1 MQSDIAIC
9 RCICESS
16 SYVLYI
22 SYQLDS
28 MYSVQYTTPHSL
40 PSTFFFLLSYIV
52 SISWMSM
59 NFLNTQISNTP
70 AILHVMLCVCLSQFM
85 HSIDDA
91 GARSHFLNTFSFSN
105 VYANLHWNRENM
117 FSFTFDRFV
126 NILFTCECEVG
137 IQVARST
144 RLEIK
149 TFSRLDKHITSLA
162 LDHQTIRET
171 HIGLF
176 LYSTTTEEQIISVAI
191 TSLTLFS
198 FKKIH
203 IRRWMQNISLGY
215 SMNFN
220 RPSESVIVCNE
231 TVRLRLRQNSLY

>member
-1 MQSDIAIC
+1 
-9 RCICESS
+9 
-16 SYVLYI
+16 
-22 SYQLDS
+22 
-28 MYSVQYTTPHSL
+28 
-40 PSTFFFLLSYIV
+40 
-52 SISWMSM
+52 M

-91 GARSHFLNTFSFSN
+91 GAGARSHFLNTFSFSN
-105 VYANLHWNRENM
+105 VYANLRWNRENM

-176 LYSTTTEEQIISVAI
+176 LYSTTTKEQIISVAI

-198 FKKIH
+198 FKK
-203 IRRWMQNISLGY
+203 NTY
-215 SMNFN
+215 SKMNAEHQFRLFDEFQSTEWVCDCVQWN
-220 RPSESVIVCNE
+220 CSPSPSPEFIILICIN
-231 TVRLRLRQNSLY
+231 LK

>member
-1 MQSDIAIC
+1 M
-9 RCICESS
+9 
-16 SYVLYI
+16 
-22 SYQLDS
+22 S
-28 MYSVQYTTPHSL
+28 MYMRIFVLRFVYLISAWFHVQCTVHNTTF
-40 PSTFFFLLSYIV
+40 STVDIFFLLSYIV

-149 TFSRLDKHITSLA
+149 TFSRLDKHITFLA
-162 LDHQTIRET
+162 LHHQNNTRNT
-171 HIGLF
+171 HRIVSLLNYYWGTNNFRSNYIFNFVLF
-176 LYSTTTEEQIISVAI
+176 
-191 TSLTLFS
+191 
-198 FKKIH
+198 
-203 IRRWMQNISLGY
+203 
-215 SMNFN
+215 
-220 RPSESVIVCNE
+220 
-231 TVRLRLRQNSLY
+231 

>member
-1 MQSDIAIC
+1 M
-9 RCICESS
+9 
-16 SYVLYI
+16 
-22 SYQLDS
+22 S
-28 MYSVQYTTPHSL
+28 MYMRIFVLRFVYLISAWFHVHVQCTVHNTTF
-40 PSTFFFLLSYIV
+40 STVDILFLLSYIV
-52 SISWMSM
+52 SISCMSM

-149 TFSRLDKHITSLA
+149 TFSRLDKHITFLA
-162 LDHQTIRET
+162 LHHQNNTRNT
-171 HIGLF
+171 HRI
-176 LYSTTTEEQIISVAI
+176 V
-191 TSLTLFS
+191 SLL
-198 FKKIH
+198 
-203 IRRWMQNISLGY
+203 NY
-215 SMNFN
+215 
-220 RPSESVIVCNE
+220 
-231 TVRLRLRQNSLY
+231 Y